1 MAERPGVM
9 LYFDIEPGLK
19 MLDDPQRGQLLTAIM
34 EYAHFSVV
42 PDFSDPLLSMAWS
55 FVKTSIDRD
64 GERYEKAVTKKKISG
79 ITSDFKRNYAPKH
92 SIDPDDEEALAEYI
106 RQRMST
112 PVGERRAST
121 TAKEE
126 TTSISKAISKAIPK
140 AAPKGT
146 TGAAGKGSGGN
157 PSDPHLDFEQLRQQK
172 LKMLQ
177 DSTT

>member
-1 MAERPGVM
+1 MAEKRPGVM

-19 MLDDPQRGQLLTAIM
+19 MLDDPQRGRLLTAIM
-34 EYAHFSVV
+34 EYAHFGVV
-42 PDFSDPLLSMAWS
+42 PDFSDPLLTMAWS

-92 SIDPDDEEALAEYI
+92 GIDPDDEEALSEYI

-112 PVGERRAST
+112 PVGECRAST

-126 TTSISKAISKAIPK
+126 TTSISEAIPK
-140 AAPKGT
+140 AYPKGT

-157 PSDPHLDFEQLRQQK
+157 PNDSSLGFEQLRQQK
-172 LKMLQ
+172 LKMLLDTQ
-177 DSTT
+177 

>member
-1 MAERPGVM
+1 MAEKRPGVM

-19 MLDDPQRGQLLTAIM
+19 MLDDPQRGRLLTAIM
-34 EYAHFSVV
+34 EYAHFGVV

-92 SIDPDDEEALAEYI
+92 GIDPDDEEALAEYI

-112 PVGERRAST
+112 PVGECRAST

-126 TTSISKAISKAIPK
+126 AISISEVIPK

-146 TGAAGKGSGGN
+146 TGAVGKGSGGN
-157 PSDPHLDFEQLRQQK
+157 PSDLPQDFEQLRQQK
-172 LKMLQ
+172 LKMLL
-177 DSTT
+177 DI